1 MARPKIEFTE
11 KQYDMIDQLIKIQCT
26 GEEIAAV
33 LKVDYDTLGKRI
45 KEKHEINLS
54 EYIKTNKGA
63 GRASLRRMQWKA
75 AEKGNPTMLKWL
87 GANILD
93 QTDKALIQT
102 DSTDKLQEL
111 VEAMNKT
118 ARANIE

>member
-54 EYIKTNKGA
+54 EYIKNNKGA
-63 GRASLRRMQWKA
+63 GKASLRRMLWKS
-75 AEKGNPTMLKWL
+75 AEKGNATTLKWL
-87 GANILD
+87 SANILGY
-93 QTDKALIQT
+93 TDKQAVEH
-102 DSTDKLQEL
+102 SGGL
-111 VEAMNKT
+111 VMFSGEEKFK
-118 ARANIE
+118 E